1 MPLLLLAVPALVGTQ
16 APAPAP
22 KAVDRVQ
29 DLFEAIPEAFIDGKR
44 GAMPGL
50 VAKAKAGWEQA
61 RPELLK
67 ALGEAEAAAID
78 RQVGAMVKMS
88 PREQAVGA
96 LGVSTALSRLQGKS
110 RQQDLLNADRTVM
123 LAWCLVDSGQFNP
136 LPGVAEAFRP
146 VIDGDNGHHGLA
158 VMAVRDALKRLQE
171 SQQKNQAAGAK
182 KALKDLLKLVDVF
195 EKP

>member
-1 MPLLLLAVPALVGTQ
+1 MPLLFLAMPALVAVQ

-22 KAVDRVQ
+22 KAVDRIQ
-29 DLFEAIPEAFIDGKR
+29 DLFEAIPKAFIDGKR

-78 RQVGAMVKMS
+78 RQVGAMVKMT

-96 LGVSTALSRLQGKS
+96 LGVSTALSRIQGKS
-110 RQQDLLNADRTVM
+110 RQQDLLNADRTAM
-123 LAWCLVDSGQFNP
+123 LAWCLVDSGQLNP
-136 LPGVAEAFRP
+136 LPAVAEAFRP
-146 VIDGDNGHHGLA
+146 VIQGDNGRHGLV
-158 VMAVRDALKRLQE
+158 VMAVHEALGRLQE
-171 SQQKNQAAGAK
+171 CQQKNQAAGAK
-182 KALKDLLKLVDVF
+182 KALKDLLKLVDAL

>member
-1 MPLLLLAVPALVGTQ
+1 MPLLFLAVPALVAVQ
-16 APAPAP
+16 APAPTP
-22 KAVDRVQ
+22 KAVDRIQ
-29 DLFEAIPEAFIDGKR
+29 DLFEAIPTAFIDGKR

-78 RQVGAMVKMS
+78 RQVGAMVKMT

-96 LGVSTALSRLQGKS
+96 LGVSTALSRIQGKS
-110 RQQDLLNADRTVM
+110 RQQDLLNADRTAM
-123 LAWCLVDSGQFNP
+123 LAWCLVDSGQLNP
-136 LPGVAEAFRP
+136 LPAVVEAFRP
-146 VIDGDNGHHGLA
+146 VIHGDNGRHGLVILA
-158 VMAVRDALKRLQE
+158 VQEALNRLQE

-182 KALKDLLKLVDVF
+182 KALKDLLKLVDAL